1 MPTRTIGIHMGPT
14 ASDTRSDTELV
25 TVALNGDRAAFAAVY
40 DRYAPTVYSVC
51 SQMLSSRDDA
61 EDVTADVFLVAAE
74 RLGQLRDPSRLRY
87 WLLSIARRHVYR
99 RSSARSRVAVVA
111 EVDTVSDALVTE
123 DRAGD
128 ALEGADLVAAV
139 QDASAG
145 LDEGDRMVL
154 ELTLQGCEGAD
165 LAEVLGVS
173 ANTASQAAS
182 RMRSRLERAIGAL
195 FVARQ
200 GQSDCDDLREVLSGW
215 DGTFS
220 VLWRKRV
227 ARHVDRCTTCERRAK
242 RVPAVLLQGV
252 AGAAPAVVVPIGI
265 RHRVVSGARVGESVE
280 PPWSDSGFPPADVGG
295 GAWRRVAMFAG
306 GLAVVVAALFLA
318 VGAGRGDGVDPVVT
332 SVPESSTS
340 SSSVVPTTQPPT
352 TQPPTTQ
359 PPTTA
364 PPPTSP
370 PGSTRPGGSG
380 TASDDGTTAPPTGG
394 SDTGGTDTGGTDTAP
409 TTTTPPVRPT
419 RPTEPPPSGVTEP
432 PPTTRPGG
440 MVRPPRSATT
450 LPPLLD
456 PGSGGPILR

>member
-1 MPTRTIGIHMGPT
+1 MDPRGGGRGD
-14 ASDTRSDTELV
+14 AELV
-25 TVALNGDRAAFAAVY
+25 VAARSGDREAFAAIY
-40 DRYAPTVYSVC
+40 DRYVDPIHTMCVH
-51 SQMLSSRDDA
+51 MLSNRDDA
-61 EDVTADVFLVAAE
+61 ADVCGDVFLVAAE
-74 RLGQLRDPSRLRY
+74 RLGQLRDPDRLKA
-87 WLLSIARRHVYR
+87 WLFAIARRQVYLRTGR
-99 RSSARSRVAVVA
+99 RARSVPVA
-111 EVDTVSDALVTE
+111 EV
-123 DRAGD
+123 GD
-128 ALEGADLVAAV
+128 VAAGELATAADEV
-139 QDASAG
+139 ERAAESSDLAAVLGEAAAG
-145 LDEGDRMVL
+145 LDDADRMVL
-154 ELTLQGCEGAD
+154 ELQLQGLDGAD
-165 LAEVLGVS
+165 LADALGVP
-173 ANTASQAAS
+173 ATNAYQASH
-182 RMRSRLERAIGAL
+182 RMKERLERSVGAL
-195 FVARQ
+195 LVARQ
-200 GQSDCDDLREVLSGW
+200 GRADCTELADVLRSW

-280 PPWSDSGFPPADVGG
+280 PPWSDSGFPPADVSG

-364 PPPTSP
+364 PPPSSP